1 MSRERP
7 STMDGDLHTVFG
19 HPVPALYEAADL
31 PGASPALIRALTL
44 RSFLAVTE
52 EQIDSIR
59 DRVHADMAPDR
70 DMSELSAD
78 KLHVDAQWLAAAL
91 DVRDGYRAA
100 LGELLRTML
109 PPHQRARPPHM
120 AHLMATA
127 SPPPSSTAPAP
138 LPHAGATRTRRP

>member
-19 HPVPALYEAADL
+19 HPVPALYEEADL

-59 DRVHADMAPDR
+59 NHVRADMAPDR

-78 KLHVDAQWLAAAL
+78 KLHVDAQWLKTAL
-91 DVRDGYRAA
+91 DARDGYRAA
-100 LGELLRTML
+100 LADLLRTM
-109 PPHQRARPPHM
+109 PTPRQRARPPGV
-120 AHLMATA
+120 AQLKATA
-127 SPPPSSTAPAP
+127 SLPASRAAPMPPRAAAARAPHP
-138 LPHAGATRTRRP
+138 